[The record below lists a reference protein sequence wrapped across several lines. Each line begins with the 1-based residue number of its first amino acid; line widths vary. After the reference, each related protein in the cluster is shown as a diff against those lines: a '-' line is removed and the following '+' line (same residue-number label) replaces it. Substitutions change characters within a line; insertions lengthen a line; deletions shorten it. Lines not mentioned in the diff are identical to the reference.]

1 MGIFSLAPTSMPILD
16 TADFSLTALAL
27 AASINYLAVV
37 QVECSYFTCSDH
49 DTSADQITVNRGFG
63 IQKEGDYIKN
73 KNVCF
78 LPISY
83 CNMIV

>member
-1 MGIFSLAPTSMPILD
+1 MGIFSLAPTSMPVLD

-27 AASINYLAVV
+27 AASTNYLAVA
-37 QVECSYFTCSDH
+37 QVECSYFARSDH
-49 DTSADQITVNRGFG
+49 DSSGDQIIVNRGFG

-83 CNMIV
+83 CNMVV

>member
-1 MGIFSLAPTSMPILD
+1 MPVLD

-27 AASINYLAVV
+27 AASTRFLVLV
-37 QVECSYFTCSDH
+37 QVGCSYFTQNDH
-49 DTSADQITVNRGFG
+49 NSSGDQITVSRGFG

-83 CNMIV
+83 CTMIV